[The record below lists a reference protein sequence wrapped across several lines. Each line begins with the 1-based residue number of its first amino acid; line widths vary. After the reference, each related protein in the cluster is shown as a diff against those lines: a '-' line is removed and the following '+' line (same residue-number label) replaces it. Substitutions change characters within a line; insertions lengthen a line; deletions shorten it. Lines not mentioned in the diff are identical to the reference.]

1 MNGIY
6 HFRQP
11 LPPPDRQEALRY
23 AGCRQETA
31 DMAALLNSC
40 IDECADVFTP
50 QVCAIR
56 LPITHTDSG
65 VMLGDI
71 AVPSRLLADTLA
83 GCDAALVFAATVGHG
98 IDRLITRYS
107 RLSPARAVML
117 QALGAERIEC
127 LCDLFCATSAPLTRR
142 VSPGYGDIPLSLQ
155 TDLCRLLDTPRRIGV
170 TLSDSLL
177 MAPTKSVTAIAGIPT
192 EEASL

>member
-1 MNGIY
+1 MSGIY

-11 LPPPDRQEALRY
+11 LPAVDRREALRY

-31 DMAALLNSC
+31 DMAALLESC
-40 IDECADVFTP
+40 IDECADIFVP

-56 LPITHTDSG
+56 LPIVHIDNG

-71 AVPSRLLADTLA
+71 TIASHLLADTLA
-83 GCDAALVFAATVGHG
+83 GCREALLFVATVGHG
-98 IDRLITRYS
+98 IDRLIARYS
-107 RLSPARAVML
+107 HLSPARAVML
-117 QALGAERIEC
+117 QALGTERIEC
-127 LCDLFCATSAPLTRR
+127 LCDLFCADAAPITRR

-155 TDLCRLLDTPRRIGV
+155 TDICRLLDTPRRIGV

-177 MAPTKSVTAIAGIPT
+177 MAPTKSVTAIAGISL
-192 EEASL
+192 EEA